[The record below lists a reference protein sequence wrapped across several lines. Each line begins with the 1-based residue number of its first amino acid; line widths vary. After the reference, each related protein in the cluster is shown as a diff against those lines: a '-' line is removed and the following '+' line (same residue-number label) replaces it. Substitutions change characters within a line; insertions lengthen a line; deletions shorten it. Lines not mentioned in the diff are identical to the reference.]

1 MAKIFGGSASRL
13 EVYALFAAA
22 VVLIGGGVAGAVVVT
37 SSDSKPAEVAQ
48 VSVDTTVV
56 DTTGA
61 PTTAPPVVAPGATTP
76 STNAPPRQTS
86 PPTTIYEDA
95 VPVAVT
101 PTTRYVEPPPVTVTP
116 DQPVQ
121 DFSAYCTMP
130 NLIGT
135 WSLGGTD
142 NPWEHHIVVGRKL
155 SEAGCGVPV
164 EKNWC
169 ISDSV
174 PLGFFGIVSQ
184 DPAPGTLVH
193 RSLGT
198 ISIRVEHSSAS
209 YGPGQQPV
217 C

>member
-13 EVYALFAAA
+13 EMYALFVAA
-22 VVLIGGGVAGAVVVT
+22 VVLIGGGISGAVVLT

-56 DTTGA
+56 DTTVVDTTVVDTTVVDTLTTTT
-61 PTTAPPVVAPGATTP
+61 TTAPAQESQSA
-76 STNAPPRQTS
+76 A
-86 PPTTIYEDA
+86 
-95 VPVAVT
+95 

>member
-13 EVYALFAAA
+13 EVYALFVAA
-22 VVLIGGGVAGAVVVT
+22 VVLIGGGIGGAIVVT

-56 DTTGA
+56 DTTVVDTLTTTT
-61 PTTAPPVVAPGATTP
+61 TTAPAQESQSA
-76 STNAPPRQTS
+76 A
-86 PPTTIYEDA
+86 
-95 VPVAVT
+95 

-135 WSLGGTD
+135 WALGGNG
-142 NPWEHHIVVGRKL
+142 NPWLHHEVIGRKL
-155 SEAGCGVPV
+155 SAAGCGVPV

-174 PLGFFGIVSQ
+174 PLGFFRIVSQ

-198 ISIRVEHSSAS
+198 ASIRVEHSSAS

>member
-22 VVLIGGGVAGAVVVT
+22 VVLIGGSVAGAVVVT
-37 SSDSKPAEVAQ
+37 SGGETSAPV
-48 VSVDTTVV
+48 TVV
-56 DTTGA
+56 ETSSTTTTAVLVGIAPSTTAAPSVNQTPRPTTG
-61 PTTAPPVVAPGATTP
+61 
-76 STNAPPRQTS
+76 
-86 PPTTIYEDA
+86 
-95 VPVAVT
+95 
-101 PTTRYVEPPPVTVTP
+101 YVEPPPVTVAP
-116 DQPVQ
+116 EQPIQ

-174 PLGFFGIVSQ
+174 PLGFFRIVSQ

-198 ISIRVEHSSAS
+198 ASIRVEHSSAS